1 MDSSINLDLTAC
13 RCISATR
20 WPQTVSSETGEK
32 ERISFKPA
40 AVWTVSAQMV
50 DACSVPASAELI
62 SHFFSLHATAAQCAS
77 GECRQSTGCEN
88 WRNTLAANA
97 WMDFD
102 AVFTVTH
109 LSASS
114 E

>member
-62 SHFFSLHATAAQCAS
+62 SHFFSLHADCCAMRQRRVPAEHRLRELKEHTD
-77 GECRQSTGCEN
+77 GERVDG
-88 WRNTLAANA
+88 
-97 WMDFD
+97 F
-102 AVFTVTH
+102 
-109 LSASS
+109 
-114 E
+114 

>member
-1 MDSSINLDLTAC
+1 MESSINLDLTAC

-62 SHFFSLHATAAQCAS
+62 SRFFSLNATAVQCA
-77 GECRQSTGCEN
+77 E
-88 WRNTLAANA
+88 WRLFPVVGPHASAHRIHDATPHTHAC
-97 WMDFD
+97 DFD
-102 AVFTVTH
+102 PPPS
-109 LSASS
+109 LSSC
-114 E
+114 